1 MKLLSFRKRGAL
13 MARIGALNVRGEVI
27 DLQAA
32 YASYLHEKGESNLL
46 GLAQALISTDMVEFI
61 GGGKASLESASAAI
75 AYADEKRAKG
85 IPVGL
90 HAESLLMSQ
99 DQIEFLPPVPRP
111 SKMISAGMNYREH
124 LADSGRSGPESPV
137 AFVQCPSA
145 FIGHLGNIVWTDKTP
160 TLDYEIELAFII
172 GKKGKYIKRSEAM
185 EYVCGYTVYNDIS
198 ERNLQLFEMGHGLLL
213 GAKNRD
219 TFAPMGPWIVTRD
232 EVRDP
237 QNLTLTLRVNGEV
250 RQYSNTKHMTFN
262 ILDQIVYWSS
272 LMTLYPGDIF
282 GTGTP
287 SGVALG
293 RKPDPKPYYLKP
305 GDVVEAEIEGVGILI
320 NPVVE
325 ESEGSQSASQ

>member
-1 MKLLSFRKRGAL
+1 MKLLTFRRRGAL
-13 MARIGALNVRGEVI
+13 MARVGALNVKGEII

-32 YASYLHEKGESNLL
+32 YASYLHERGESNPL
-46 GLAQALISTDMVEFI
+46 GLAQALIPTDMAEFI
-61 GGGKASLESASAAI
+61 GGGKTSLESASTAMT
-75 AYADEKRAKG
+75 YVEEKRKKG
-85 IPVGL
+85 MPLGL
-90 HAESLLMSQ
+90 HAEPLVMSQ

-137 AFVQCPSA
+137 AFSQFPSA
-145 FIGHLGNIVWTDKTP
+145 FIGHLGNIAWTEKTP

-185 EYVCGYTVYNDIS
+185 DYVFGYTVYNDIS
-198 ERNLQLFEMGHGLLL
+198 ERDLQNYEMGHGLLL
-213 GAKNRD
+213 GGKNRD
-219 TFAPMGPWIVTRD
+219 TFAPMGPWIVTKD

-237 QNLTLTLRVNGEV
+237 QNLTLTLKVNGEV
-250 RQYSNTKHMTFN
+250 RQHSNTKHMTFN
-262 ILDQIVYWSS
+262 ILDQIEYWSS

-305 GDVVEAEIEGVGILI
+305 GDRIEAEIEGVGILI
-320 NPVVE
+320 NHVVE
-325 ESEGSQSASQ
+325 ESGGATI